1 MDNHAEQDAAN
12 RAPARPP
19 PDPHGSP
26 DQPPAPHV
34 PQQAPKDQRVSV
46 RAALDAALG
55 GAVLRS
61 GDKQF
66 LNKLVKW
73 DKRNVA
79 SVVSLLWRT
88 RLAGRAEAGLSEGEL
103 EIVLDALADA
113 ATYRDSGASSLG
125 CWDCENKLD
134 GRCAEHAKDPDRAR
148 SCTELA
154 SALTARKVRAELPAP
169 ADIDNYPEF
178 STVAL

>member
-1 MDNHAEQDAAN
+1 MGEFLFCPNPGMLTQSVSLIAFRSVACLRGGCGQMDNH
-12 RAPARPP
+12 
-19 PDPHGSP
+19 
-26 DQPPAPHV
+26 
-34 PQQAPKDQRVSV
+34 
-46 RAALDAALG
+46 AALG

-113 ATYRDSGASSLG
+113 ATYRDSGASSMG